1 MIKTILIVSSMI
13 SPNTQIYTSTG
24 TAKFVNHSYQMVTTK
39 PKVTPKDIDRY
50 IHNAS
55 LKYHVD
61 EKLVR
66 AVIKTESTYR
76 TKAVSK
82 KGAVGLMQLMPAT
95 AERFGVSDRTNVKEN
110 IYGGVRFLRFLLDT
124 FDGNKKLALAGYNA
138 GENAVIRHH
147 RKIPNYPETI
157 NYITLVLTEYKKG

>member
-1 MIKTILIVSSMI
+1 MIKSILIITSI
-13 SPNTQIYTSTG
+13 LSPMNHVYTNSTKV
-24 TAKFVNHSYQMVTTK
+24 KFVNHSYQLVTTK
-39 PKVTPKDIDRY
+39 PKVSPKDIDRY
-50 IHNAS
+50 VHNAS

-82 KGAVGLMQLMPAT
+82 KGAYGLMQLMPAT
-95 AERFGVSDRTNVKEN
+95 AERFGVTDRTNVKEN

-138 GENAVIRHH
+138 GENAVMRHH
-147 RKIPNYPETI
+147 NKIPNYPETI
-157 NYITLVLTEYKKG
+157 NYVTLVLTEYKRG

>member
-1 MIKTILIVSSMI
+1 M
-13 SPNTQIYTSTG
+13 
-24 TAKFVNHSYQMVTTK
+24 
-39 PKVTPKDIDRY
+39 
-50 IHNAS
+50 
-55 LKYHVD
+55 D

-82 KGAVGLMQLMPAT
+82 KGAYGLMQLMPAT
-95 AERFGVSDRTNVKEN
+95 AERFGVTDRTNVKEN

-138 GENAVIRHH
+138 GENAVMRHH
-147 RKIPNYPETI
+147 NKIPNYPETI
-157 NYITLVLTEYKKG
+157 NYVTLVLTEYKRG

>member
-1 MIKTILIVSSMI
+1 MIKPILIASSLI
-13 SPNTQIYTSTG
+13 APIAHIYTAEPS
-24 TAKFVNHSYQMVTTK
+24 NHVTYTRQVIVK
-39 PKVTPKDIDRY
+39 PKPTGNDIDRY

-55 LKYHVD
+55 VKYNVD
-61 EKLVR
+61 EKLIR
-66 AVIKTESTYR
+66 AVIKIESTYR

-95 AERFGVSDRTNVKEN
+95 AERFGVSDRNNVKEN

-157 NYITLVLTEYKKG
+157 NYVQLVLDEYKKG